1 MPKRGKGFGVYSHM
15 PKRTTKPRRIL
26 DVIVKHWRSTIGSLM
41 ILVSIFLLIFKVI
54 TSETLTAIIA
64 ALIAAGYI
72 PKAKS
77 DAADS

>member
-1 MPKRGKGFGVYSHM
+1 M
-15 PKRTTKPRRIL
+15 PKRTTKPRREI

-54 TSETLTAIIA
+54 TAETLTAIIA

-77 DAADS
+77 DAADT

>member
-1 MPKRGKGFGVYSHM
+1 MPKR
-15 PKRTTKPRRIL
+15 PTKPRRVI

-41 ILVSIFLLIFKVI
+41 ILVAIFLLIFKVI
-54 TSETLTAIIA
+54 TAETLTAIIA

-77 DAADS
+77 DAADT

>member
-1 MPKRGKGFGVYSHM
+1 MRRRV
-15 PKRTTKPRRIL
+15 TKSRKIL

-41 ILVSIFLLIFKVI
+41 ILASIFLLIFKVI
-54 TSETLTAIIA
+54 TAETLTAIIA

-77 DAADS
+77 DAAD

>member
-1 MPKRGKGFGVYSHM
+1 M
-15 PKRTTKPRRIL
+15 I

-41 ILVSIFLLIFKVI
+41 ILVAIFLLIFKVI
-54 TSETLTAIIA
+54 TAETLTAIIA

-77 DAADS
+77 DAADT

>member
-1 MPKRGKGFGVYSHM
+1 MPKR
-15 PKRTTKPRRIL
+15 PTKPRRVI

-41 ILVSIFLLIFKVI
+41 ILVAIFLLIFKVI
-54 TSETLTAIIA
+54 KAETLTAIIA

-77 DAADS
+77 DASDT

>member
-1 MPKRGKGFGVYSHM
+1 MRRRV
-15 PKRTTKPRRIL
+15 TKSRKVL

-54 TSETLTAIIA
+54 TAETLTAIIA

-77 DAADS
+77 DAAD

>member
-1 MPKRGKGFGVYSHM
+1 MRKRA
-15 PKRTTKPRRIL
+15 TKPRRVV
-26 DVIVKHWRSTIGSLM
+26 DVVVKHWRGTIGSLM

-54 TSETLTAIIA
+54 TAETLTAIIA

-72 PKAKS
+72 PKSKS